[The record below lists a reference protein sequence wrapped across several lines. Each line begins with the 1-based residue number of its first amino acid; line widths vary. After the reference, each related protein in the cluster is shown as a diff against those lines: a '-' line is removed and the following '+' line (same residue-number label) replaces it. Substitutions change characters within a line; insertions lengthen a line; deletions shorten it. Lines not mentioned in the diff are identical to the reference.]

1 MRWKK
6 TLQLLDVHCEGE
18 VGKVV
23 TSGVYDIPGNTMI
36 EKMDYINKENDSLR
50 RFVCLE
56 PRGAVNQTV
65 NLMIPPC
72 DPTADA
78 GFIVLQ
84 ADEAH
89 PMSGANTMCVA
100 TALLE
105 TGMIEMKEPE
115 TTLRLEAP
123 AGIVTATAE
132 CKDGKCKRVAL
143 DMIPSFVEALDQT
156 VRTEEWGEVKL
167 DIAFGG
173 VFYAVV
179 FVDQLGI
186 EITPQYTADLV
197 RAGMVIKEA
206 ANKAFTVE
214 HPEIPSIDHIA
225 YTIFAHRQTD
235 GSVRTCCTLWPGRVD
250 RSPCGTGSSAIL
262 SVLHARG
269 EVVVGGEI
277 TTRSIID
284 SEFKVQLKG
293 ETELAGK
300 KAILPN
306 ISGRCWTYG
315 ISQLALDPDDPFANG
330 FVLPDTWGPEAVHIH
345 CLNNR

>member
-23 TSGVYDIPGNTMI
+23 LSGIYDIPGETMTA
-36 EKMDYINKENDSLR
+36 KMDYINKENDSLR

-65 NLMIPPC
+65 NLMVPPC

-105 TGMIEMKEPE
+105 TGMIEMQEPH
-115 TTLRLEAP
+115 TRLRLEAP
-123 AGIVTATAE
+123 AGIVTANVE
-132 CKDGKCKRVAL
+132 CKDGKCVRVSL
-143 DMIPSFVEALDQT
+143 DMIPAFVEALDQVVDT
-156 VRTEEWGEVKL
+156 SEWGKVKV

-179 FVDQLGI
+179 FVEQLGF
-186 EITPQYTADLV
+186 EIRPEDTDKLV
-197 RAGMVIKEA
+197 RAGMAIKKA
-206 ANKAFTVE
+206 ANETFKVQ

-225 YTIFAHRQTD
+225 YAIFAQRMP
-235 GSVRTCCTLWPGRVD
+235 GGVIRTCCTLWPGRVD

-262 SVLHARG
+262 SVLHARK
-269 EVVVGGEI
+269 ELAVGDAF
-277 TTRSIID
+277 TTQSIIG
-284 SEFKVQLKG
+284 SEFRVQLTG
-293 ETELAGK
+293 ETSVGTKPAV
-300 KAILPN
+300 LPN
-306 ISGRCWTYG
+306 VSGRCWTYG
-315 ISQLALDPDDPFANG
+315 MSQLSLDPTDPFAAG
-330 FVLPDTWGPEAVHIH
+330 FALPDAWGSEAIHIS
-345 CLNNR
+345 

>member
-18 VGKVV
+18 VGKVI
-23 TSGVYDIPGNTMI
+23 TSGIYDIPGNTMT
-36 EKMDYINKENDSLR
+36 EKMDHINKVDDSLR

-105 TGMIEMKEPE
+105 TGMIEMQEP
-115 TTLRLEAP
+115 TTVLRLEAP
-123 AGIVTATAE
+123 AGIVTATVK
-132 CKDGKCKRVAL
+132 CRDGNCERVSL
-143 DMIPSFVEALDQT
+143 DMIPCFAEALDQT
-156 VRTEEWGEVKL
+156 LVTEQWGTLSV

-179 FVDQLGI
+179 DVKLLGLS
-186 EITPQYTADLV
+186 ITPDHTADLV
-197 RAGMVIKEA
+197 KAGMAIKES
-206 ANKAFTVE
+206 ANKAFSVQ
-214 HPEIPSIDHIA
+214 HPNIPSIDHIA
-225 YTIFAHRQTD
+225 YAIFVEPLEG

-262 SVLHARG
+262 SIMHARG
-269 EVVVGGEI
+269 DVVVGDEI
-277 TTRSIID
+277 TTRSIIN
-284 SEFKVQLKG
+284 SEFRARVTG
-293 ETELAGK
+293 ETDVAGK
-300 KAILPN
+300 PAILPN

-315 ISQLALDPDDPFANG
+315 MSQLAVDPDDPFARG
-330 FVLPDTWGPEAVHIH
+330 FALPDAWGPEAGQIK
-345 CLNNR
+345 

>member
-23 TSGVYDIPGNTMI
+23 LSGIYDIPGETMTA
-36 EKMDYINKENDSLR
+36 KMDYINKENDSLR

-65 NLMIPPC
+65 NLMVPPC

-105 TGMIEMKEPE
+105 TGMIEMQEPH
-115 TTLRLEAP
+115 TQLRLEAP
-123 AGIVTATAE
+123 AGIVTANVE
-132 CKDGKCKRVAL
+132 CKDGKCVRVSL
-143 DMIPSFVEALDQT
+143 DMIPAFVEALDQVVET
-156 VRTEEWGEVKL
+156 AEWGKVRV

-179 FVDQLGI
+179 FVDQLGF
-186 EITPQYTADLV
+186 EIRPEDTDKLV
-197 RAGMVIKEA
+197 RAGMAIKKA
-206 ANKAFTVE
+206 ANEAFKVQ
-214 HPEIPSIDHIA
+214 HPDIPSIDHIA
-225 YTIFAHRQTD
+225 YAIFAQRMP
-235 GSVRTCCTLWPGRVD
+235 GGVIRTCCTLWPGRVD

-262 SVLHARG
+262 SVLHARN
-269 EVVVGGEI
+269 EVVVGDSL
-277 TTRSIID
+277 TTQSIIG
-284 SEFKVQLKG
+284 SEFRVRLTG
-293 ETELAGK
+293 ETSVGAK
-300 KAILPN
+300 PAVLPN
-306 ISGRCWTYG
+306 VSGRCWTYG
-315 ISQLALDPDDPFANG
+315 MSQLSLDPSDPFAHG
-330 FVLPDTWGPEAVHIH
+330 FALPDAWGAEAIHI
-345 CLNNR
+345 R

>member
-18 VGKVV
+18 VGKVII
-23 TSGVYDIPGNTMI
+23 SGIYDLPGATI
-36 EKMDYINKENDSLR
+36 LAKMDYINKTNDSLR

-65 NLMIPPC
+65 NLLLPPI
-72 DPTADA
+72 DSSSDA

-105 TGMIEMKEPE
+105 TGMIEMLEPQ
-115 TTLRLEAP
+115 TILRLEAP
-123 AGIVTATAE
+123 AGVIKATVD
-132 CKDGKCKRVAL
+132 CLDGACRRVSL
-143 DMIPSFVEALDQT
+143 DMVPSFVEALGCT
-156 VRTEEWGEVKL
+156 LNTEEFGDITV

-173 VFYAVV
+173 VYYVVV

-186 EITPQYTADLV
+186 DISPEYAVDLV
-197 RAGMVIKEA
+197 KAGMVIKEA
-206 ANKAFTVE
+206 ANKAFQVR
-214 HPEIPSIDHIA
+214 HPEVLSIDHIA
-225 YTIFAHRQTD
+225 YTIFAQRQSD
-235 GSVRTCCTLWPGRVD
+235 GAMRTCCTLWPGRVD

-262 SVLHARG
+262 SLLYARN
-269 EVVVGGEI
+269 EVAIGDQF

-284 SEFKVQLKG
+284 SEFKVQVKG
-293 ETELAGK
+293 KTTVAGRD
-300 KAILPN
+300 AILPS

-315 ISQLALDPDDPFANG
+315 MSQLALDPEDPFADG
-330 FVLPDTWGPEAVHIH
+330 FALPDAWGPEAMYIK
-345 CLNNR
+345 

>member
-23 TSGVYDIPGNTMI
+23 TSGIYDIPGKTMT
-36 EKMDYINKENDSLR
+36 EKMDYINKVDDSLR

-105 TGMIEMKEPE
+105 TGMIEMQEPE
-115 TTLRLEAP
+115 TVLRLEAP
-123 AGIVTATAE
+123 AGIVTAKVS
-132 CKDGKCKRVAL
+132 CSDGKCERVGL

-156 VRTEEWGEVKL
+156 VHTDRWGQVSY

-179 FVDQLGI
+179 PVEQLNLK
-186 EITPQYTADLV
+186 ITPEHTAALV
-197 RAGMVIKEA
+197 QAGMDLKEA
-206 ANKAFTVE
+206 TNAAVTVQ
-214 HPEIPSIDHIA
+214 HPQIPSIDHIA
-225 YTIFAHRQTD
+225 YAIFVEKLDDTTY
-235 GSVRTCCTLWPGRVD
+235 RTCCTLWPGRVD

-262 SVLHARG
+262 ATLHAKG
-269 EVVVGGEI
+269 DVGIGDEI
-277 TTRSIID
+277 TTQSIIGSQFAVKLTD
-284 SEFKVQLKG
+284 VTRVEDKPAV
-293 ETELAGK
+293 
-300 KAILPN
+300 LPN

-315 ISQLALDPDDPFANG
+315 MSQLALDADDPFAKG
-330 FVLPDTWGPEAVHIH
+330 FALPDAWGPQAMEIE
-345 CLNNR
+345 

>member
-23 TSGVYDIPGNTMI
+23 TSGIYDIPGNTMT
-36 EKMDYINKENDSLR
+36 EKMDYINKEDDSLR

-72 DPTADA
+72 DPSADA

-89 PMSGANTMCVA
+89 PMSGANTMCIA

-105 TGMIEMKEPE
+105 TGMIEMKEPQ
-115 TTLRLEAP
+115 TVLRLEAP
-123 AGIVTATAE
+123 AGIVTATAD
-132 CKDGKCKRVAL
+132 CSDGRCERVSL
-143 DMIPSFVEALDQT
+143 DMIPSFVEALDQSVT
-156 VRTEEWGEVKL
+156 TEEYGEVAL
-167 DIAFGG
+167 DLAFGG

-186 EITPQYTADLV
+186 EITPEYTADLV
-197 RAGMVIKEA
+197 QAGMVIKQA
-206 ANKAFTVE
+206 ANKKFSVL
-214 HPEIPSIDHIA
+214 HPQIPSIDHIA
-225 YTIFAHRQTD
+225 YTIFAQRMED

-269 EVVVGGEI
+269 EIAVGEQI

-284 SEFKVQLKG
+284 SEFRVRLTG

-300 KAILPN
+300 PAILPN
-306 ISGRCWTYG
+306 VSGRCWSYG
-315 ISQLALDPDDPFANG
+315 MSQLALDPDDPFANG
-330 FVLPDTWGPEAVHIH
+330 FALPDAWGPEAGDI
-345 CLNNR
+345 R

>member
-18 VGKVV
+18 VGKVI
-23 TSGVYDIPGNTMI
+23 TSGIYDIPGDTMMA
-36 EKMDYINKENDSLR
+36 KMDYINKQDDSLR

-105 TGMIEMKEPE
+105 TGMIEMQEPV

-123 AGIVTATAE
+123 AGIVTAIAE
-132 CKDGKCKRVAL
+132 CRDGKCERVSL
-143 DMIPSFVEALDQT
+143 DMIPAFVESLGQT
-156 VRTEEWGEVKL
+156 LHTEEYGDVRL

-186 EITPQYTADLV
+186 EITPDYTEQLV
-197 RAGMVIKEA
+197 KAGMAIKRA
-206 ANKAFTVE
+206 ANAAFRVQHPTVT
-214 HPEIPSIDHIA
+214 SIDHIA
-225 YTIFAHRQTD
+225 YAIFAQRMDD

-262 SVLHARG
+262 AVRHARG
-269 EVVVGGEI
+269 EVSVGD
-277 TTRSIID
+277 TFVTRSIIG
-284 SEFKVQLKG
+284 SEFAVTMKG
-293 ETELAGK
+293 ETEVGGK
-300 KAILPN
+300 AAVLPN
-306 ISGRCWTYG
+306 VSGRCWTYG
-315 ISQLALDPDDPFANG
+315 ISQLALDPDDPFARG
-330 FVLPDTWGPEAVHIH
+330 FALPDAWGSEARQIK
-345 CLNNR
+345 

>member
-23 TSGVYDIPGNTMI
+23 TSGIYDIPGATMT
-36 EKMDYINKENDSLR
+36 EKMDYINKVDDSLR

-72 DPTADA
+72 DPSADA

-105 TGMIEMKEPE
+105 TGMIEMKEPQ
-115 TTLRLEAP
+115 TVLHLEAP

-132 CKDGKCKRVAL
+132 CSDGKCERVSL

-156 VRTEEWGEVKL
+156 VTTDEWGEVKFDL
-167 DIAFGG
+167 AFGG
-173 VFYAVV
+173 VFYAIVPV
-179 FVDQLGI
+179 EQLGI
-186 EITPQYTADLV
+186 HITPEYTSDLV
-197 RAGMVIKEA
+197 RAGMAIKEA
-206 ANKAFTVE
+206 ANKAFTVQ
-214 HPEIPSIDHIA
+214 HPQIPSIDHIA
-225 YTIFAHRQTD
+225 YAIFIED
-235 GSVRTCCTLWPGRVD
+235 MDEGSVRTCCTLWPGRVD

-269 EVVVGGEI
+269 KMAVGDEI
-277 TTRSIID
+277 ITRSIIG
-284 SEFKVQLKG
+284 SEFRARLTG
-293 ETELAGK
+293 EADVEGK
-300 KAILPN
+300 PAVLPN

-315 ISQLALDPDDPFANG
+315 MSQLALDPDDPFATG
-330 FVLPDTWGPEAVHIH
+330 FALPDAWGPEASEIK
-345 CLNNR
+345 

>member
-18 VGKVV
+18 VGKVI
-23 TSGVYDIPGNTMI
+23 TSGIYDIPGATMT
-36 EKMDYINKENDSLR
+36 EKMDYINKTDDSLR

-105 TGMIEMKEPE
+105 TGMIEMLEPQ
-115 TTLRLEAP
+115 TVLRLEAP

-132 CKDGKCKRVAL
+132 CHEGKCKRVSL
-143 DMIPSFVEALDQT
+143 DMIPAFVEALDQS
-156 VRTEEWGEVKL
+156 VSTEEWGEVQL
-167 DIAFGG
+167 DLAFGG

-179 FVDQLGI
+179 DVTQLGI
-186 EITPQYTADLV
+186 HITPDYTTDLV
-197 RAGMVIKEA
+197 RAGMALKEA
-206 ANKAFTVE
+206 ANKAFTVQ
-214 HPEIPSIDHIA
+214 HPQIPSIDHVA
-225 YTIFAHRQTD
+225 YAIFKEEMED

-269 EVVVGGEI
+269 QMNIGDEI
-277 TTRSIID
+277 TTRSIIG
-284 SEFKVQLKG
+284 SEFRARLTG
-293 ETELAGK
+293 ETNVDGK
-300 KAILPN
+300 PAVLPN

-315 ISQLALDPDDPFANG
+315 MSQLALDPDDPFASG
-330 FVLPDTWGPEAVHIH
+330 FALPDAWGPEASEIS
-345 CLNNR
+345 

>member
-18 VGKVV
+18 VGKVI
-23 TSGVYDIPGNTMI
+23 TSGIYDIPGDTMMA
-36 EKMDYINKENDSLR
+36 KMDYINKVDDSLR

-72 DPTADA
+72 DPSADA

-105 TGMIEMKEPE
+105 TGMIEMQEPT

-132 CKDGKCKRVAL
+132 CRDGKCERVSL
-143 DMIPSFVEALDQT
+143 DMIPAFVEALDQT
-156 VRTEEWGEVKL
+156 VQTEEYGEVRL

-179 FVDQLGI
+179 FVEQLGI
-186 EITPQYTADLV
+186 EITPDYTEQLV
-197 RAGMVIKEA
+197 KAGMVIKRA
-206 ANKAFTVE
+206 ANAAFSVR
-214 HPEIPSIDHIA
+214 HPNVPSIDHIA
-225 YTIFAHRQTD
+225 YAIFAQRMDD

-262 SVLHARG
+262 SVRHARG
-269 EVVVGGEI
+269 EVAVGETFI
-277 TTRSIID
+277 TRSIIG
-284 SEFKVQLKG
+284 SEFTVTLKG
-293 ETELAGK
+293 ETEVGGRPAV
-300 KAILPN
+300 LPN
-306 ISGRCWTYG
+306 VSGRCWTYG
-315 ISQLALDPDDPFANG
+315 ISQLALDPSDPFARG
-330 FVLPDTWGPEAVHIH
+330 FALPDAWGSEAREIG
-345 CLNNR
+345 

>member
-6 TLQLLDVHCEGE
+6 TLQLLDIHCEGE

-23 TSGVYDIPGNTMI
+23 TSGIYDIPGQTMT
-36 EKMDYINKENDSLR
+36 EKMDYINKTDDSLR

-105 TGMIEMKEPE
+105 AGMIEMQEPQ
-115 TTLRLEAP
+115 TILRLEAP
-123 AGIVTATAE
+123 AGIVTATADCSE
-132 CKDGKCKRVAL
+132 GKCERVSL
-143 DMIPSFVEALDQT
+143 DMIPAFVEALDQQVT
-156 VRTEEWGEVKL
+156 TEEFGKIEL
-167 DIAFGG
+167 DLAFGG

-179 FVDQLGI
+179 DVAQLGI
-186 EITPQYTADLV
+186 HITPDYTNDLV
-197 RAGMVIKEA
+197 RAGMIVKEA
-206 ANKAFTVE
+206 ANKAFRVQ
-214 HPEIPSIDHIA
+214 HPQIPSIDHIA
-225 YTIFAHRQTD
+225 YAIFKEEMED

-269 EVVVGGEI
+269 KMQVGDEI
-277 TTRSIID
+277 TTRSIIG
-284 SEFKVQLKG
+284 SEFRAGLSG
-293 ETELAGK
+293 ETFVEGK
-300 KAILPN
+300 KAVLPR

-315 ISQLALDPDDPFANG
+315 MSQLALDPDDPFAAG
-330 FVLPDTWGPEAVHIH
+330 FALQDAWGPQANEIK
-345 CLNNR
+345 

>member
-18 VGKVV
+18 VGKVI
-23 TSGVYDIPGNTMI
+23 TSGVYDIPGETMMA
-36 EKMDYINKENDSLR
+36 KMDYINKENDSLR

-65 NLMIPPC
+65 NLMVPPC

-105 TGMIEMKEPE
+105 TGMIEMQEPV

-132 CKDGKCKRVAL
+132 CRDGKCERVSL
-143 DMIPSFVEALDQT
+143 DMIPAFVEALDQVVHT
-156 VRTEEWGEVKL
+156 DEYGEVKL

-179 FVDQLGI
+179 FVEQLGI
-186 EITPQYTADLV
+186 EITPQYTEQLV
-197 RAGMVIKEA
+197 KAGMVIKRA
-206 ANKAFTVE
+206 ANERFKVR
-214 HPEIPSIDHIA
+214 HPLVPSIDHIA
-225 YTIFAHRQTD
+225 YAIFAERQSD

-250 RSPCGTGSSAIL
+250 RSPCGTGSSAIT

-269 EVVVGGEI
+269 ELAVGEKFI
-277 TTRSIID
+277 TRSIIG
-284 SEFKVQLKG
+284 SEFSVELKG
-293 ETELAGK
+293 ETVVSGK
-300 KAILPN
+300 PAVLPN
-306 ISGRCWTYG
+306 VSGRCWTYG
-315 ISQLALDPDDPFANG
+315 ISQLALDPDDPFARG
-330 FVLPDTWGPEAVHIH
+330 FALQDAWGAEAIHIK
-345 CLNNR
+345 

>member
-18 VGKVV
+18 VGKVIL
-23 TSGVYDIPGNTMI
+23 SGIYDIPGDTMMA
-36 EKMDYINKENDSLR
+36 KMDYINHENDSLR

-105 TGMIEMKEPE
+105 TGMLEMHEPL

-123 AGIVTATAE
+123 AGIVTAHAE
-132 CKDGKCKRVAL
+132 CHDGKCVRVSL
-143 DMIPSFVEALDQT
+143 DMIPAYVEALDQ
-156 VRTEEWGEVKL
+156 VVQTERWGEVKL

-179 FVDQLGI
+179 FVEQLGI
-186 EITPQYTADLV
+186 EITPDYTADLV
-197 RAGMVIKEA
+197 EAGMVIKRA
-206 ANKAFTVE
+206 ANEAFSVK
-214 HPEIPSIDHIA
+214 HPDVPSIDHIA
-225 YTIFAHRQTD
+225 YAIFAQRQAD

-269 EVVVGGEI
+269 EVQVGEQFV
-277 TTRSIID
+277 TRSIID
-284 SEFKVQLKG
+284 SEFQVKLRG
-293 ETELAGK
+293 ITEVGGK
-300 KAILPN
+300 PAVLPN
-306 ISGRCWTYG
+306 VSGRCWTYG
-315 ISQLALDPDDPFANG
+315 MSQLSLDPTDPFSRG
-330 FVLPDTWGPEAVHIH
+330 FALPDAWGAEAIHIK
-345 CLNNR
+345 